1 MSDKF
6 FIILNCI
13 VLGVDKS
20 KGFQYILL
28 DKDNK
33 IPKILLDYKNYKTNI
48 NELYINKIKELIYV
62 SDLELMPQI
71 ISFNTDL
78 IPCEETTINV
88 VYASVIAY
96 TESIHDE
103 LALWK
108 EFKFDETNDY
118 SELIVDV
125 IQKIK

>member
-6 FIILNCI
+6 SIILNCI

-20 KGFQYILL
+20 KGSQYILL
-28 DKDNK
+28 NKDNK
-33 IPKILLDYKNYKTNI
+33 IPNILLDYKNYKTDI
-48 NELYINKIKELIYV
+48 NELYIDKIKELIYV
-62 SDLELMPQI
+62 SDLELIPQI

-78 IPCEETTINV
+78 IPREESTINI
-88 VYASVIAY
+88 VYASVVAY
-96 TESIHDE
+96 TDSIQNQ

>member
-6 FIILNCI
+6 SIVLNCI

-20 KGFQYILL
+20 KGSQYILL
-28 DKDNK
+28 NKDSK
-33 IPKILLDYKNYKTNI
+33 IPNILLDYQNYKINI
-48 NELYINKIKELIYV
+48 NKLYIDKIKELIYV

-78 IPCEETTINV
+78 LPCEETTINV
-88 VYASVIAY
+88 VYASVVAY
-96 TESIHDE
+96 TKSIHDK